1 MERKQIFTQLEE
13 EIKKEVKSFEDAR
26 DEAQEEANNHVGA
39 MESRYDT
46 FKEEAQYLV
55 SAHES
60 RIAQLSTD
68 LANLK
73 LFLSKMNSIVYS
85 TTIQFGSIVITEM
98 ANKQKNHYFFSPV
111 GGGRKLTIEGT
122 TMMVITPTSPLGKS
136 LHKRKKGEQIVT
148 TIGGKELNQK
158 IMEVL

>member
-1 MERKQIFTQLEE
+1 MERKQIFNQLEE
-13 EIKKEVKSFEDAR
+13 QLKQEIKSFKEAR

-55 SAHES
+55 SAHEI
-60 RIAQLSTD
+60 RIAQLSND
-68 LANLK
+68 LAGLK
-73 LFLSKMNSIVYS
+73 LFLTKMDTILYLD
-85 TTIQFGSIVITEM
+85 TIQFGSIVVTEM
-98 ANKQKNHYFFSPV
+98 ANNQKNHYFFSPV
-111 GGGRKLTIEGT
+111 GGGRKLTVGEI

-136 LHKRKKGEQIVT
+136 LHKRKKGEQITT
-148 TIGGKELNQK
+148 TIGGRELNQK